1 MESRF
6 RKGDLNLNSAPTQK
20 TLSLSA
26 MAILT
31 LLCASWG
38 LNQVAIKVTN
48 AGISPGFQ
56 AGIRSLGAG
65 ILIAFWMIS
74 RRESMFNRD
83 GTLWWGIGVGLLF
96 AFEFILLYWGLNY
109 TTASRAVVFLY
120 TMPFWVALGATLF
133 IPGERLR
140 PLQVLG
146 LSCAFGGI
154 LAAFGESLA
163 GGTKDGLAAPTLLGD
178 LLCLGGALMWA
189 AMTLVVKLGPLTAT
203 KASKTLL
210 YLLSVSTVVL
220 FAISLGMGEPG
231 IVELT
236 PLIWV
241 SLVYQ
246 TVWVAGITYL
256 MWFWLIIQYPA
267 SRLSAFLFLTPLFG
281 VLAGALILDEP
292 LTPMLVAALVLVALG
307 IYLVNRPQPESSH

>member
-1 MESRF
+1 M
-6 RKGDLNLNSAPTQK
+6 NSAPTQK

-120 TMPFWVALGATLF
+120 TMPFWWLWAF
-133 IPGERLR
+133 I
-140 PLQVLG
+140 
-146 LSCAFGGI
+146 
-154 LAAFGESLA
+154 
-163 GGTKDGLAAPTLLGD
+163 
-178 LLCLGGALMWA
+178 W
-189 AMTLVVKLGPLTAT
+189 
-203 KASKTLL
+203 
-210 YLLSVSTVVL
+210 
-220 FAISLGMGEPG
+220 
-231 IVELT
+231 
-236 PLIWV
+236 
-241 SLVYQ
+241 
-246 TVWVAGITYL
+246 
-256 MWFWLIIQYPA
+256 
-267 SRLSAFLFLTPLFG
+267 
-281 VLAGALILDEP
+281 
-292 LTPMLVAALVLVALG
+292 
-307 IYLVNRPQPESSH
+307 